1 MRLHPRLILYLGVLA
16 VTTSSFII
24 RFADQDAYSLA
35 ASRVLL
41 TGLFSLIL
49 STKFNYSKLQIS
61 RKEIG
66 LIILSGMSLASHFAW
81 WFESLSFLPIGTSLS
96 LTNTAPVWLVI
107 ISVLIYKKFPS
118 KNSFLSILL
127 VVLGTTFLFIASYS
141 DTIIVQGLLLALG
154 SAIGFAIYL
163 LIAKEL
169 VNKVGLWRYFGMV
182 NLTAGIT
189 LLIVLFLSGN
199 QGITNVDVWQYGV
212 VLAIVP
218 GMLGHATYNWAMSKI
233 DQVDVALATLG
244 EPVLGTFFAWVVF
257 SELLK
262 LEEFLG
268 VMLLLSAILLS
279 LVDKKITELIN

>member
-107 ISVLIYKKFPS
+107 ISVLINKKFPS

-141 DTIIVQGLLLALG
+141 DTIIVKGLLLALG

-212 VLAIVP
+212 VLALVP

-279 LVDKKITELIN
+279 LVGKKVVE

>member
-107 ISVLIYKKFPS
+107 ISVLINKKFPP

-212 VLAIVP
+212 VLALVP

-262 LEEFLG
+262 LEEFIG

-279 LVDKKITELIN
+279 LVGKKVVE

>member
-107 ISVLIYKKFPS
+107 ISVLINKKFPS

-154 SAIGFAIYL
+154 SAIGFAVYL
-163 LIAKEL
+163 LIAKEM
-169 VNKVGLWRYFGMV
+169 VEKVGLWRYFGMV
-182 NLTAGIT
+182 NLIAGFT
-189 LLIVLFLSGN
+189 LLPILLFSDN
-199 QGITNVDVWQYGV
+199 RGIANPDVWLFGMI
-212 VLAIVP
+212 LAIVP
-218 GMLGHATYNWAMSKI
+218 GMMGHATYNWAMSKI
-233 DQVDVALATLG
+233 EQVDVALATLG

-279 LVDKKITELIN
+279 LVGKKVVE